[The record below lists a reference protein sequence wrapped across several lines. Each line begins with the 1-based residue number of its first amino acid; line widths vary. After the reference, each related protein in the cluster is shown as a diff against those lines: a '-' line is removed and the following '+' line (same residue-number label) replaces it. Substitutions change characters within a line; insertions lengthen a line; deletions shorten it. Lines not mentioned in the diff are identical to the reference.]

1 MEDRKLN
8 REITPTVPNIVP
20 QSYTPRPE
28 QFQKPI
34 TQDLRNEQARLAHGF
49 ALSQIEHLENQR
61 HLSPNKREAKW
72 MHMLYDEKGNEIGIG
87 YHQSQYD
94 ARLDQAIKDAKTA
107 RTVMMDKISEWAGN
121 LDRDQMAEALPQIW
135 RSFLPNQEE
144 QEMPVE
150 ETDAALVEEEVEP
163 IQVIPLPD
171 ADFAN
176 MPKSEVVA
184 PEQLK
189 LGDILGQ
196 IERDNKN

>member
-1 MEDRKLN
+1 MEDRQLN
-8 REITPTVPNIVP
+8 RGATPTVPNVVP

-61 HLSPNKREAKW
+61 HLSPNRREAKW
-72 MHMLYDEKGNEIGIG
+72 MHMLYDEAGNEVGIG

-94 ARLDQAIKDAKTA
+94 ARLDQAIKDSKTA

-135 RSFLPNQEE
+135 KSFLPSVE
-144 QEMPVE
+144 QETPAEMVE
-150 ETDAALVEEEVEP
+150 EALVEEEVVPVDVLQRPE
-163 IQVIPLPD
+163 V
-171 ADFAN
+171 DFASL
-176 MPKSEVVA
+176 PKSEVVA
-184 PEQLK
+184 PDQLSFGDLMGMIEQ
-189 LGDILGQ
+189 G
-196 IERDNKN
+196 NKD

>member
-1 MEDRKLN
+1 MEDRQLN
-8 REITPTVPNIVP
+8 RGATPTVPNVVP

-61 HLSPNKREAKW
+61 HLSPNRREAKW
-72 MHMLYDEKGNEIGIG
+72 MHMLYDEAGNEVGIG

-135 RSFLPNQEE
+135 QSFLPNQEE
-144 QEMPVE
+144 QEIPVE
-150 ETDAALVEEEVEP
+150 ETDAALVEEEVVP
-163 IQVIPLPD
+163 VDVLKRPD
-171 ADFAN
+171 VDFESL
-176 MPKSEVVA
+176 PKSEVVV
-184 PEQLK
+184 PDQLSFGDLMGMIEQNSK
-189 LGDILGQ
+189 D
-196 IERDNKN
+196 

>member
-1 MEDRKLN
+1 
-8 REITPTVPNIVP
+8 
-20 QSYTPRPE
+20 
-28 QFQKPI
+28 
-34 TQDLRNEQARLAHGF
+34 
-49 ALSQIEHLENQR
+49 
-61 HLSPNKREAKW
+61 
-72 MHMLYDEKGNEIGIG
+72 MHMLYDEAGNEVGIG

-150 ETDAALVEEEVEP
+150 ETDAALVEEEVVP
-163 IQVIPLPD
+163 IDVLQRPEV
-171 ADFAN
+171 DFAS

-184 PEQLK
+184 PDQLSFGDLMGMIEQ
-189 LGDILGQ
+189 G
-196 IERDNKN
+196 NKD